1 MPISA
6 QVLRRAVAAMLFV
19 LSAVLVGCVTT
30 EQPAFAAKASKD
42 KAVEK
47 EVDIAMRYLSKDQ
60 PEIAIKRLNAVAK
73 EAPDSPAVYEVL
85 GIAFQR
91 TGEIELAE
99 EQFRKALRLDPSYS
113 RARNNYATYLFS
125 QQRYEDACKEF
136 EKVVEDVYYDNRARA
151 FLNLGQC
158 SIQLEHWD
166 EAETALKRA
175 VSLERTLGM
184 AYQELGWVYLH
195 KKQYA
200 KASES
205 LDRYRL
211 LVKQSSPR
219 ALLLG
224 IRVAREFG
232 DKDGEASYAMALRNL
247 YPRSK
252 EYLDYM
258 QSTTH
263 DKR

>member
-1 MPISA
+1 MIRVVTA
-6 QVLRRAVAAMLFV
+6 ALFLLHVVLA
-19 LSAVLVGCVTT
+19 GCVTT
-30 EQPAFAAKASKD
+30 EQSAFAAKASKD

-47 EVDIAMRYLSKDQ
+47 EVDIAMRYLAKDQ
-60 PEIAIKRLNAVAK
+60 PELAIKRLNDVAK
-73 EAPDSPAVYEVL
+73 ASPDSPAVYEVL

-91 TGEIELAE
+91 SGEFELAE
-99 EQFRKALRLDPSYS
+99 ENFRKALRIDPAYS
-113 RARNNYATYLFS
+113 RGRNNYATYLFS
-125 QQRYEDACKEF
+125 QQRYDDACDEF
-136 EKVVEDVYYDNRARA
+136 EKVVDDVYYDRRARA

-158 SIQLEHWD
+158 SIQLKRWD
-166 EAETALKRA
+166 EAESALKRA
-175 VSLERTLGM
+175 VSLERSLAM
-184 AYQELGWVYLH
+184 AYQELAWVYVH
-195 KKQYA
+195 KREFA

-205 LDRYRL
+205 LDRYRR

-224 IRVAREFG
+224 IWVAREFG

-258 QSTTH
+258 QSKTH
-263 DKR
+263 DQR